1 MSLAY
6 TNRTDPFNIFGDFL
20 NREWSTSRSTVKYP
34 LDIVE
39 SKDAYKVKI
48 SLPGVEKGNLSVTID
63 KDILVIEAKEVAAE
77 KEEEKGTY
85 IYKGIRT
92 GSYKR
97 EISVKDYG
105 VDSKKVTSVYKNG
118 ILTINMPKTKEAKP
132 QVITVAMDG

>member
-1 MSLAY
+1 MTLAY

-20 NREWSTSRSTVKYP
+20 NREWSASRATVKYP

-63 KDILVIEAKEVAAE
+63 KDILVIEAKDVAAE
-77 KEEEKGTY
+77 NEEEKGTY